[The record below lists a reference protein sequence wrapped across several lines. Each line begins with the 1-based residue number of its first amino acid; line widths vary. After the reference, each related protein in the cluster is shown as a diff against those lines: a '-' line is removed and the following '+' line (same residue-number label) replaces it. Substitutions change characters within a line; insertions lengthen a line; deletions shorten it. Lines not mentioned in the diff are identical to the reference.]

1 MPLRPELHF
10 FSSSVTAAE
19 IHPQAKMHLFI
30 TQAFPPPPFLH
41 SAAFTQTIRFAG
53 LFTITS
59 EWPENVEFDVWFS
72 VFNLRIKLLL
82 YLKALKLHHPPI
94 LSPFLFSLWALS
106 LPSFHFPF
114 FLLNDVSPSTLPFMV
129 PGCFLTGASKLCK
142 SALWVQM
149 EFRKTPRYQQSL
161 WINGL
166 LYQNN
171 CLTAYRDV
179 LQ

>member
-1 MPLRPELHF
+1 MPLQPELHF
-10 FSSSVTAAE
+10 FFFQCYSCRNSPTSINAPLHNTG
-19 IHPQAKMHLFI
+19 F
-30 TQAFPPPPFLH
+30 FSPFLH

-94 LSPFLFSLWALS
+94 RSPFLVSLWALS

-129 PGCFLTGASKLCK
+129 PGCFLTGASKLSK

-149 EFRKTPRYQQSL
+149 ELRKTPCYQQSL

-171 CLTAYRDV
+171 CLTGYRDV